1 MSKWNELAHFLYS
14 PEFWYADPLREIRG
28 LTEEQ
33 LLWVPE
39 TKSLCALWHAGH
51 VAHRERLRRWL
62 RRYQDLMLSY
72 RELNALPTALIVE
85 SMSSS
90 VWLSD
95 TKAASN

>member
-39 TKSLCALWHAGH
+39 TKSLCAVLCGMWGTW
-51 VAHRERLRRWL
+51 RTGRGC
-62 RRYQDLMLSY
+62 
-72 RELNALPTALIVE
+72 T
-85 SMSSS
+85 
-90 VWLSD
+90 
-95 TKAASN
+95 